1 MTGAPSS
8 SGRVAPSEVDL
19 GTQIGSVELEAPVMT
34 AAGTAGHGAELGAYL
49 DLRRLGAVVVK
60 SLAPFPWAGNPAPRL
75 HPTTAGML
83 NSVGLQGPG
92 VERWIE
98 DDLPGLR
105 RSGARVVASIWGRT
119 VEDFGLAAEQLAAA
133 PTGSITAVE
142 VNVSCPNLEDRNRIF
157 AHDPVSTREVL
168 RVTAAVRV
176 PRWAK
181 LSPNTDRIVE
191 VAEAAV
197 EGGAEALTLAN
208 TVLGMAIDVETR
220 RPVLGAGRGGLSGAA
235 IRPVAVRAVYDVH
248 HALPTVPLIGV
259 GGVSHGVDAV
269 EFLLAGA
276 SAVQVGTAT
285 FADPRAAARVLDEL
299 AVWCADHGVAAVRDL
314 VGAAHHG

>member
-1 MTGAPSS
+1 MNDTTGPATP
-8 SGRVAPSEVDL
+8 VAPNEVDL
-19 GTQIGSVELEAPVMT
+19 TTEVGSVRLDAPVMT

-60 SLAPFPWAGNPAPRL
+60 SLAPFPWEGNPAPRL

-92 VERWIE
+92 VERWID
-98 DDLPGLR
+98 DDLPALR
-105 RSGARVVASIWGRT
+105 RSGARVVVSIWGRT
-119 VEDFGLAAEQLAAA
+119 VEDFAEAARMLARA
-133 PTGSITAVE
+133 PVGSITAVE

-168 RVTAAVRV
+168 RATAVAGL

-191 VAEAAV
+191 VAEAAR
-197 EGGAEALTLAN
+197 EGGAEAVTVAN

-220 RPVLGAGRGGLSGAA
+220 RPALGAGRGGLSGAA
-235 IRPVAVRAVYDVH
+235 VHPVAVRAVFDVH
-248 HALPTVPLIGV
+248 AALPDLPIIGV

-269 EFLLAGA
+269 ELLLAGA
-276 SAVQVGTAT
+276 VAVQVGTAN
-285 FADPRAAARVLDEL
+285 FADPRASGRVLEEL
-299 AVWCADHGVAAVRDL
+299 TVWCADHGVAAVRDL
-314 VGAAHHG
+314 VGEAHRR